1 MIFSIREFCRVAIG
15 EGMRLKTW
23 REKEGDEDNSKIAI
37 KHDRDS
43 EIRKVRTK
51 PSIYTQNWTLMCI

>member
-1 MIFSIREFCRVAIG
+1 
-15 EGMRLKTW
+15 MRLKTR